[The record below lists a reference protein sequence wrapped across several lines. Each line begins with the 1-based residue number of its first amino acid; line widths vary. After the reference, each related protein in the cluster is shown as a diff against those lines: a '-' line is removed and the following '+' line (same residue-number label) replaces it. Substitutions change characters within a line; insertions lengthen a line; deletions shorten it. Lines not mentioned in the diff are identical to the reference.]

1 MHFLNETSVC
11 ALNLVFHSPFIL
23 KPSTVRPAHTYLQV
37 ENQQRLKNNKVY
49 ECLLDVKLLS
59 EHQQS
64 VNNLLGRFITVKGHL
79 QTFTVS

>member
-37 ENQQRLKNNKVY
+37 ENTSKPAKA
-49 ECLLDVKLLS
+49 KK
-59 EHQQS
+59 QQS
-64 VNNLLGRFITVKGHL
+64 L
-79 QTFTVS
+79 